1 VSFFDITPERRRP
14 RWGRSGRPIWSRPEG
29 VIPGVTHL
37 GLILIR
43 TEGMAVA
50 VSSLAAYPN
59 GFEFSVHAVLHH
71 EQFTWGKSPLDPSAD
86 PVTVQYPEQALRL
99 GILYPD
105 GRRARSRSHQPITVD
120 DTEGQDLVMTETGT
134 GGTGRQWN
142 GEFWVHPLPPDGPV
156 TFVASWLLW
165 RVTEVTAALDSSVIH
180 DAARRAVI
188 LWPDEP

>member
-1 VSFFDITPERRRP
+1 MSFFDITPERGRP

-86 PVTVQYPEQALRL
+86 RAAYSDSTVATDDAGDVRAAHPRPGGRPRL
-99 GILYPD
+99 VLKP
-105 GRRARSRSHQPITVD
+105 
-120 DTEGQDLVMTETGT
+120 
-134 GGTGRQWN
+134 
-142 GEFWVHPLPPDGPV
+142 
-156 TFVASWLLW
+156 
-165 RVTEVTAALDSSVIH
+165 
-180 DAARRAVI
+180 
-188 LWPDEP
+188 